1 MAKISAIVITYNEAA
16 NITECLG
23 SLKWCDEILVIDSA
37 SSDNTC
43 ELAREFTNNITITGN
58 LPYGEKRNIGIDKAA
73 FDWILWIDADE
84 RISPELKAEITKLIN
99 DQNTKHDAYL
109 INRRSFFINKFIK
122 YSGWYPDYTLRLFK
136 KSAGI
141 RFDSLLVHEK
151 AVFNGSTGRLK
162 SDILHYTDRD
172 FEHYVNK
179 LNNYTSLSAEE
190 LKAKGKKAS
199 FFDIIFRPAFTFFKM
214 YFLKLGIL
222 DGYMGLV
229 LSTLSSVHVMTKY
242 SKLYL
247 VNKPKLNN

>member
-1 MAKISAIVITYNEAA
+1 MAKISAIVITYNESA
-16 NITECLG
+16 NIAECLK
-23 SLKWCDEILVIDSA
+23 SLNWCDEILVIDSA
-37 SSDNTC
+37 SNDNTC

-58 LPYGEKRNIGIDKAA
+58 LPYGEKRNIGIEKAA
-73 FDWILWIDADE
+73 FDWILWLDADE
-84 RISPELKAEITKLIN
+84 RISPELKEEITGLIKDSKTDN
-99 DQNTKHDAYL
+99 DAYF

-122 YSGWYPDYTLRLFK
+122 HCGWYPDYTLRLFK

-141 RFDSLLVHEK
+141 RFDSSLVHEK
-151 AVFNGSTGRLK
+151 AVYSGSTGRLK
-162 SDILHYTDRD
+162 HDILHYTDRD

-190 LKAKGKKAS
+190 LKAKGRKAS

-214 YFLKLGIL
+214 YFLQLGIL

-247 VNKPKLNN
+247 LNKPKLNN